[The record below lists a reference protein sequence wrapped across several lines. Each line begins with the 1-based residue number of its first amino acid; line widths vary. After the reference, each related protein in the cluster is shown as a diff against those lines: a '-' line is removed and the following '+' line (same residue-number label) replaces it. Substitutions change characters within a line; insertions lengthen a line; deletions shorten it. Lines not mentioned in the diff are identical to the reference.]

1 MIPGGDNPIEEYPLR
16 DLGISEEEVMDGL
29 SKMREKDLSYH
40 RIFSS
45 MCTPPHPIALL
56 AHERFQETNL
66 GDPGL
71 FPGSAELE
79 LQAVRMMAELLG
91 YPEAAGYLSTGG
103 TESNIQAIRAARNA
117 HSFRDGNIVVPKSA
131 HFSFDKIGDLLS
143 IEIRKADLD
152 DDLKVDLASVESLI
166 DEKTVSLVGIAGTTE
181 FGQVDPID
189 RLAELALDAGIHLHV
204 DAAFGG
210 FVLPFLEGDWRWDF
224 TVEAV
229 TSITIDPHKMGMATI
244 PGGGLLFRRPE
255 DLERLA
261 AYAPYLTV
269 ARPKALTG
277 TRSGAAA
284 AAIWAVMNHL
294 GREGFKEVVDRCM
307 DLSRRM
313 VDGAR
318 KIGVE
323 PMMEPVMNVVTLR
336 MDDPEGVRSDLLE
349 RRWRVSTT
357 RSPKALRL
365 ILMPHSTVEN
375 VDLFLKDLEDIMK
388 RRG

>member
-1 MIPGGDNPIEEYPLR
+1 LR
-16 DLGISEEEVMDGL
+16 ELGLSEEEIMIAL
-29 SKMREKDLSYH
+29 RETRRKDLSYD

-45 MCTPPHPIALL
+45 MCTPPHPIALR
-56 AHERFQETNL
+56 AHQMFQETNL

-79 LQAVRMMAELLG
+79 QEAVRMMAELLG
-91 YPEAAGYLSTGG
+91 HPGACGYLSTGG

-117 HSFRDGNIVVPKSA
+117 HDFRDGNIIVPRSA
-131 HFSFDKIGDLLS
+131 HFSFDKIGDLLCL
-143 IEIRKADLD
+143 EIRKADLD
-152 DDLKVDLASVESLI
+152 DDLKVDVGCVEELI

-189 RLAELALDAGIHLHV
+189 RLAKLALDWGIHLHV

-210 FVLPFLEGDWRWDF
+210 FVLPFLRGDWRWDF
-224 TVEAV
+224 SVEGV

-244 PGGGLLFRRPE
+244 PGGGLLFRHPE

-294 GREGFKEVVDRCM
+294 GRKGFAEVVDRCM
-307 DLSRRM
+307 QLSRRM
-313 VDGAR
+313 VAGAR
-318 KIGVE
+318 EIGVE
-323 PMMEPVMNVVTLR
+323 PVIEPVMNVVTLR
-336 MDDPEGVRSDLLE
+336 MDNPEEVRADLLE

-357 RSPKALRL
+357 RSPGALRL
-365 ILMPHSTVEN
+365 ILMPHSTSEN
-375 VDLFLKDLEDIMK
+375 VDLFLSDLEDVL
-388 RRG
+388 RRYA